1 MRGTRQKID
10 EVIGSNKSARSI
22 QFREVGQGNDAMR
35 PLEITLL
42 LLNVL
47 VLIWCLAGRGRPAWV
62 RSLPWVA
69 LVTMVIQIVVEG
81 RRWQMWPSYLVTAWL
96 FLALLTK
103 SVTRPG
109 YWTSLAGIGG
119 LMVSAAMC
127 TVLPVFEFPTPTGPY
142 PVGTVTRHLIDP
154 SREEISG
161 PIRGARRELMVQFW
175 YPADYR
181 GPRKTY
187 RSRGE
192 VSLFKEH
199 LSLIMTNASD
209 GIPLART
216 PGRYPVLIFDHS
228 WAGRR
233 DEDTF
238 LVENLASHG
247 YVVIGIDHP
256 YSSKFTAFPDGRIIS
271 STLGEWMDFSSD
283 EAMKASLRINENQV
297 RIRAKDASF
306 VLDTLERLDRLDPGG
321 LLTGHLETS
330 RAGIVGFSFGG
341 AVAAE
346 ACRLDARFR
355 GCVDLDGCL
364 FGKSA
369 KEGVEQ
375 PFLVM
380 SNDGPLAS
388 SRPAAKSSGPR
399 QRRLAFNSHADRDV
413 LHSFQINGGYA
424 VNIKGVTHMNFC
436 DAPLFIPIR
445 RMNEAGP
452 IDPRRAMR
460 IINAFALS
468 FFDQHLGMQP
478 RRLQSRTAREY
489 VEARLTTYVR
499 PPTNTN
505 AARSRPEPGK
515 FCDRTLSYPKHH
527 RSRR

>member
-1 MRGTRQKID
+1 
-10 EVIGSNKSARSI
+10 
-22 QFREVGQGNDAMR
+22 MR

-42 LLNVL
+42 LLSIL
-47 VLIWCLAGRGRPAWV
+47 VLTWCLAARGRPAWV
-62 RSLPWVA
+62 RALASVA
-69 LVTMVIQIVVEG
+69 LVIMVIQIVVEG
-81 RRWQMWPSYLVTAWL
+81 RRWQMWPGYLVTVWL
-96 FLALLTK
+96 FLALICK
-103 SVTRPG
+103 RVTRPG
-109 YWTSLAGIGG
+109 FWTSLAGMGG
-119 LMVSAAMC
+119 STVSAAMC

-175 YPADYR
+175 YPADSH

-192 VSLFKEH
+192 LSLFKEH
-199 LSLIMTNASD
+199 LSLIMTNASA
-209 GIPLART
+209 GIPVARS

-247 YVVIGIDHP
+247 YVVVGIDHP
-256 YSSKFTAFPDGRIIS
+256 YSSKFTAFPDGRIIY

-283 EAMKASLRINENQV
+283 EAMQASLRINETQAK
-297 RIRAKDASF
+297 IRVQDASF
-306 VLDTLERLDRLDPGG
+306 VLDTLERLDRFDPGG
-321 LLTGHLETS
+321 LFAAHLDTT

-346 ACRLDARFR
+346 ACRLDPRF
-355 GCVDLDGCL
+355 GACVDLDGCL
-364 FGKSA
+364 FGESA
-369 KEGVEQ
+369 KEGVER

-380 SNDGPLAS
+380 SNDGSVTS
-388 SRPAAKSSGPR
+388 SRHAAKSSGPK

-452 IDPRRAMR
+452 IDPRCAMR

-468 FFDQHLGMQP
+468 FFDQYLGMQP
-478 RRLQSRTAREY
+478 RRPLSRAAREY
-489 VEARLTTYVR
+489 PEARLTTYGCQSKD
-499 PPTNTN
+499 TN
-505 AARSRPEPGK
+505 AHAP
-515 FCDRTLSYPKHH
+515 DRNQESFPFV
-527 RSRR
+527 R